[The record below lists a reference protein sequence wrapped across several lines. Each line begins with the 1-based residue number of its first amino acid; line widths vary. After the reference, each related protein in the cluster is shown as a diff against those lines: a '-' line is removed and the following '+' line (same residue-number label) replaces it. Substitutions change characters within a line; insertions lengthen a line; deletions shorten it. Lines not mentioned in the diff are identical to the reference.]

1 MDTDTEVQTN
11 LKIPKSL
18 KDKLKAAAKENRR
31 SMTAELIAR
40 LESTFEETRL
50 YGHKLSDEVTAEDA
64 NDLQARVEAVEAAI
78 HALLG
83 EGEALHIARKR
94 AQRAEQAEDQSAE
107 EQGKVDEDAD
117 DS

>member
-18 KDKLKAAAKENRR
+18 KEKLKAAAKENRR

-83 EGEALHIARKR
+83 EGEALHIARRR
-94 AQRAEQAEDQSAE
+94 AQQAERRADEKRRESE
-107 EQGKVDEDAD
+107 EG
-117 DS
+117 DSD